1 MRVLVAVDG
10 SSYSDAAVGFLGA
23 LGMRFKA
30 EVTVLA
36 VIPEHVFLGKRTIQH
51 LLRRSSSL
59 KAQMQKVAEERA
71 EGVVAKAV
79 GSLVAQ
85 GVKTEAAILMG
96 IPAEEITKACRELR
110 ADLLVVGYK
119 GESNTPEFLLGNTAH
134 KVMKYAPCSVLVV
147 KRETAII
154 NKVLVPLDG
163 SRFSDETV
171 RFLLRVQLPHRAEIS
186 LMTVTVAES
195 LVVAL
200 MGTPTL
206 NVETNRKLLSELLK
220 AEEETA
226 ESLMAGATK
235 EFRAHSYR
243 VSATVA
249 RGDPA
254 QEILKAAAKRD
265 VDLIALGAKG
275 LSGVRRFLLGGV
287 AQRTAR
293 YARCSVLVVRPPKA

>member
-23 LGMRFKA
+23 MGMRLKA
-30 EVTVLA
+30 EPTVVT
-36 VIPEHVFLGKRTIQH
+36 VIPEHVFLGKRTVDR

-59 KAQMQKVAEERA
+59 KAQMQKAAEERA
-71 EGVVAKAV
+71 EEVVTKAV
-79 GSLVAQ
+79 GSLAAQ
-85 GVKTEAAILMG
+85 GAKAEAAVLRG
-96 IPAEEITKACRELR
+96 VPAEEITKVCRELR
-110 ADLLVVGYK
+110 IDLLVVGYK
-119 GESNTPEFLLGNTAH
+119 GASNTPEFLLGGTAQ
-134 KVMKYAPCSVLVV
+134 KIMRYAPCSVLIV
-147 KRETAII
+147 KRETTTI

-226 ESLMAGATK
+226 ESLMASSIK
-235 EFRAHSYR
+235 EFRTYNYR

-275 LSGVRRFLLGGV
+275 LSGVRRFLLGSV

-293 YARCSVLVVRPPKA
+293 YAQCSVLVVRPPKA